1 MNRLAYIG
9 IFIAAVLIIMAI
21 FAPLIATHNP
31 IDIPRDAV
39 RNAAPSAEH
48 FFGTDGIGRDVFSR
62 IVYGARISLQVGIVV
77 VLVSGFIG
85 VIVGSMAGFYGGWVD
100 KILSGYIF
108 NVFLAFP
115 GLLLAIALAAF
126 VDEAALLGY
135 LESWIDY
142 LLQATLLKI
151 PVLDAFAQR
160 FIDVSLTESV
170 LNFFGRGLF
179 KILLALCI
187 IGWVGYA
194 RVMRGQVLKV
204 REYDFVQAAR
214 ALGASN
220 MRILFTHILPNAIQP
235 LIVQASLGMA
245 GAVLSEASLS
255 FLGVGIPPPAPS
267 WGTMIDEA
275 RDLTTLYNAPHA
287 LFFPGI
293 AIALTVLAFNFIGDG
308 LREYLDPKQRK
319 R

>member
-1 MNRLAYIG
+1 VNRLTYIG
-9 IFIAAVLIIMAI
+9 LVIASVLIIAAV
-21 FAPLIATHNP
+21 FAPLIATH
-31 IDIPRDAV
+31 DIYAI
-39 RNAAPSAEH
+39 NTAERFLPLWTNGH
-48 FFGTDGIGRDVFSR
+48 LLGTDEIGRDLFSR
-62 IVYGARISLQVGIVV
+62 ILYGARISLEVGISVT
-77 VLVSGFIG
+77 LVSAVFGMFIG
-85 VIVGSMAGFYGGWVD
+85 AIAGFYGGWVD
-100 KILSGYIF
+100 KILSGYFF

-115 GLLLAIALAAF
+115 GLLLAIAMVAF
-126 VDEAALLGY
+126 LGPGIEK
-135 LESWIDY
+135 LI
-142 LLQATLLKI
+142 
-151 PVLDAFAQR
+151 F
-160 FIDVSLTESV
+160 
-170 LNFFGRGLF
+170 
-179 KILLALCI
+179 ALCI

-220 MRILFTHILPNAIQP
+220 MRILFTHILPNAVQP

-255 FLGVGIPPPAPS
+255 FLGLGIPAPAPS
-267 WGTMIDEA
+267 WGTMINSA
-275 RDLTTLYNAPHA
+275 QQTGFQTVLQIAPHV
-287 LFFPGI
+287 LFMPGI

>member
-9 IFIAAVLIIMAI
+9 LAIAVVVVFAAI
-21 FAPLIATHNP
+21 FAPLLATHDVGAQNLGL
-31 IDIPRDAV
+31 RL
-39 RNAAPSAEH
+39 APPSQEH
-48 FFGTDGIGRDVFSR
+48 WFGTDVVGQDIFSR
-62 IVYGARISLQVGIVV
+62 VLYGARISLQVGISVV
-77 VLVSGFIG
+77 AVSAFVGIIIG
-85 VIVGSMAGFYGGWVD
+85 AVAGFYGGWVD

-115 GLLLAIALAAF
+115 GLLLAIAFVAF
-126 VDEAALLGY
+126 LG
-135 LESWIDY
+135 
-142 LLQATLLKI
+142 A
-151 PVLDAFAQR
+151 
-160 FIDVSLTESV
+160 
-170 LNFFGRGLF
+170 GLG
-179 KILLALCI
+179 KLILALCI

-204 REYDFVQAAR
+204 REYDFVQAAK

-220 MRILFTHILPNAIQP
+220 MRILFTHILPNSIQP

-245 GAVLSEASLS
+245 GSVLSEASLS
-255 FLGVGIPPPAPS
+255 FLGLGIPPPAPS

-275 RDLTTLYNAPHA
+275 RQYFSTHPHV
-287 LFFPGI
+287 LFFPGT

-308 LREYLDPKQRK
+308 LREYLDPKQRT